1 MITFSV
7 LPNLPNLSS
16 KSPSLVLLLNPKT
29 PKTLDGSGASLVTP
43 AGGLQARGGDLFYL
57 KIF

>member
-7 LPNLPNLSS
+7 LPNLPNSS
-16 KSPSLVLLLNPKT
+16 FKSSSLVLLLKPKT

-43 AGGLQARGGDLFYL
+43 SGGLHGRGGDL
-57 KIF
+57 